1 MAQHTFKINKFLLED
16 MLISSLYAL
25 RVIPEDTTVVDYDMS
40 NVDKDNMISITY
52 TTEDEN
58 TSKDYNQF
66 NMFEVQ

>member
-1 MAQHTFKINKFLLED
+1 